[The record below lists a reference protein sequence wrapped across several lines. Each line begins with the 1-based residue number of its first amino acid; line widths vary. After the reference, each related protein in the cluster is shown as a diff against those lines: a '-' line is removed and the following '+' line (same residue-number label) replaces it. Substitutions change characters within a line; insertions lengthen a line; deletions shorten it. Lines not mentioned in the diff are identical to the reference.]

1 MARFSIWKVGAMMN
15 YEYEFQYG
23 YSGRGDWEHITVI
36 SAYFLFYDM
45 LTENGVNVV
54 QWNTAQK
61 LLTYAEIDDEYLP
74 TGRVFQLISSR
85 KTNLPETGGFNP

>member
-1 MARFSIWKVGAMMN
+1 MIMN
-15 YEYEFQYG
+15 TEYEFQYG
-23 YSGRGDWEHITVI
+23 TTGKNDWQRIIVI
-36 SAYFLFYDM
+36 SSNPLFYDM

-54 QWNTAQK
+54 HWNTTQK
-61 LLTYAEIDDEYLP
+61 LPTYVEIDDEYLP

>member
-1 MARFSIWKVGAMMN
+1 MMN
-15 YEYEFQYG
+15 NEYEFQYG

-36 SAYFLFYDM
+36 SAKSLFYDM

-54 QWNTAQK
+54 MWNTTQK
-61 LLTYAEIDDEYLP
+61 LPTYAEIDDEYLP